1 MRKVKVLHVHTLS
14 VISGSGINTL
24 LTMTGL
30 DREKYCV
37 EFSCAPGGPLIEEA
51 EAITVIV

>member
-14 VISGSGINTL
+14 VISGSGINTAL
-24 LTMTGL
+24 SLPVPT
-30 DREKYCV
+30 
-37 EFSCAPGGPLIEEA
+37 GGPLIEEA